1 MRRQAVDN
9 LELNRWRSMPATAVL
24 ASPLCEH
31 AKLDPTFRPIQ
42 SQDTQRWHV
51 TVGGHVFELLCTGPK
66 FFDTRANKGGGGAVD
81 LVMHLHG
88 VDFNGAVRLLRQGL

>member
-9 LELNRWRSMPATAVL
+9 LELNRWRSMSATSVL

-42 SQDTQRWHV
+42 SQETRRWHV

-66 FFDTRANKGGGGAVD
+66 FFDTRVKKGGGGAVD

-88 VDFNGAVRLLRQGL
+88 VDFKGAVRLLRQGL

>member
-1 MRRQAVDN
+1 M
-9 LELNRWRSMPATAVL
+9 SATAVL

-42 SQDTQRWHV
+42 SQETQRWHV

-66 FFDTRANKGGGGAVD
+66 FFDTRVNKGGGGAVD

-88 VDFNGAVRLLRQGL
+88 VDFKGAVRLLRQAL